1 MVFAVWFVEVVGRD
15 VAAGPA
21 ATFADPDFAGVFVVG
36 GAKDPLFE
44 DPGVEGSLLD
54 DAADGLPLLADVAEG
69 TSPTSS
75 PDLIPEPVSVKKSRQ
90 IGSTLAGS
98 ARNC

>member
-1 MVFAVWFVEVVGRD
+1 VVGRG
-15 VAAGPA
+15 VEGGAAA
-21 ATFADPDFAGVFVVG
+21 DFTDPDFAGGFVVG
-36 GAKDPLFE
+36 AAEPAVE
-44 DPGVEGSLLD
+44 DAVVE
-54 DAADGLPLLADVAEG
+54 DAAGGLPLLVDVVED
-69 TSPTSS
+69 TSTTSS